1 MTCRNFLEVI
11 NYLGKFIP
19 NLTEHATPLRIL
31 KKDVFKLQKPQFD
44 ATENLNTFETS
55 APSLKILDSKLPT
68 RSKTDA
74 SSVGLDAFLDQNYET
89 INNESITLLTIH
101 HELYGTTKNV
111 TYR

>member
-19 NLTEHATPLRIL
+19 NLTEHAAPLRIL

-74 SSVGLDAFLDQNYET
+74 SSAGLDAFLDQNYET